1 MDKVG
6 IIERMRE
13 RNIKWDDIGYFLN
26 ATGDAAR
33 MCLKKKRDIEELG
46 EKPIIKKSKFE
57 SAVASTSAQLRNGTI
72 RRYKSADSFWWIF
85 RDVLGMLLKIGFGT
99 ISRAGGQYECRKV
112 HRITTGYCST

>member
-26 ATGDAAR
+26 TTGDAAR

-57 SAVASTSAQLRNGTI
+57 SAVVIRLKSKARENPKYFWKVNWQRN
-72 RRYKSADSFWWIF
+72 SQESLF
-85 RDVLGMLLKIGFGT
+85 RQNQQSILF
-99 ISRAGGQYECRKV
+99 
-112 HRITTGYCST
+112 